1 MNPQEQ
7 LTVLVDAAGRRPRP
21 PLRLIVAAGGCGRA
35 RGANAVL
42 AALQQEVM
50 ARGIDAAVVAGGC
63 NGMCYAH
70 VLVDVQRPDQPRLTY
85 GGITPGSA
93 PALLDE
99 QPGGGSR
106 EPREA
111 ASWLLIPEFRPSI
124 PAPQPLTPSR
134 VPFLAGQQRLLMR
147 DLGAIDPAE
156 VDDYLL
162 RGGYGLLAMALDE
175 LMPEEVIAEVK
186 ASGLLGR
193 GGAYFSTAA
202 KWQGCRAASG
212 EPKWLVVNA
221 EEGEPGVYKDRH
233 LLEGDPHRVVE
244 GMLVAAY
251 AVGASRGVFYINGEA
266 RLAQHRVRQAL
277 EQALAR
283 GLLGERIL
291 GSDFSFEVSV
301 RHGSGGYILGEET
314 ALLESIEGRR
324 AMPRVRPPFPVER
337 GLWGKP
343 TVINNAETL
352 ATIRAVLE
360 LSGPDFAQIGL
371 PNATGTKLIGL
382 SGNVARPGLVEVPFG
397 TTMRQV
403 VETIGGG
410 VPGGRALAAVLNGG
424 PSGVFMP
431 ASVLDEPIQPRGVV
445 PPGTGGWVVL
455 DDRQSILGAVR
466 QLTRFNMLE
475 SCGKCTPCREGTV
488 RLLDLLDRVAE
499 GAATSA
505 DLRQLRDVNEVVE
518 TASLCGLGQMAAR
531 PIASAL
537 EHFQHEFAEA
547 PCTSG

>member
-1 MNPQEQ
+1 M
-7 LTVLVDAAGRRPRP
+7 RK
-21 PLRLIVAAGGCGRA
+21 
-35 RGANAVL
+35 
-42 AALQQEVM
+42 
-50 ARGIDAAVVAGGC
+50 
-63 NGMCYAH
+63 
-70 VLVDVQRPDQPRLTY
+70 
-85 GGITPGSA
+85 
-93 PALLDE
+93 ALLEMDE
-99 QPGGGSR
+99 
-106 EPREA
+106 EA
-111 ASWLLIPEFRPSI
+111 IVS
-124 PAPQPLTPSR
+124 
-134 VPFLAGQQRLLMR
+134 
-147 DLGAIDPAE
+147 
-156 VDDYLL
+156 
-162 RGGYGLLAMALDE
+162 E
-175 LMPEEVIAEVK
+175 LES
-186 ASGLLGR
+186 SGLRGR
-193 GGAYFSTAA
+193 GGAGFSMG
-202 KWQGCRAASG
+202 KKASFI
-212 EPKWLVVNA
+212 PKGGMDKYLCCNA
-221 EEGEPGVYKDRH
+221 DESEPGTFKDR
-233 LLEGDPHRVVE
+233 LLMQKNPHRLIE
-244 GMLVAAY
+244 GMIIASFAAGANRSFIFIRGEY
-251 AVGASRGVFYINGEA
+251 ELQAGILDAAVLEA
-266 RLAQHRVRQAL
+266 YQA
-277 EQALAR
+277 
-283 GLLGERIL
+283 GYLGERIL